1 MVKKTKKD
9 GQAHD
14 GAEERVAKAVTPADF
29 RAAAGEVFDRH
40 PDLPQEV
47 VRLMQ
52 NMLTDL
58 EAKNARQA
66 ELEKSLQ
73 ASQREATIDA
83 KTQTL
88 NFKGLTQTLGHELAQ
103 ISRGEKQQIG
113 LLFVDYDDFKG
124 INSRYT
130 HPGGDACLASTGK
143 ILNGA
148 VRDTD
153 TVARFGGDE
162 FVILLQGKSPEG
174 LQKAAGKV
182 SERFANSSWNWAGEA
197 IPHRATFA
205 YMTVDKAA
213 LVYKPDGRTVDAD
226 ASWQH
231 MAKQVSDG
239 LLKAKEQKYV
249 MQGRV
254 HIIKAK
260 PAQRRKKAAPDAA
273 PK

>member
-1 MVKKTKKD
+1 MVKKKTKS
-9 GQAHD
+9 
-14 GAEERVAKAVTPADF
+14 ERPAKAPEQQIPKSPTLADF

-52 NMLTDL
+52 RMLTDL
-58 EAKNARQA
+58 EAKTA
-66 ELEKSLQ
+66 ESTELQRALQ
-73 ASQREATIDA
+73 ASQRQAMIDP

-88 NFKGLTQTLGHELAQ
+88 SFNGLTETLSHELAQ

-113 LLFVDYDDFKG
+113 LLFIDYDDFKD

-143 ILNGA
+143 ELKGA

-153 TVARFGGDE
+153 SVGRFGGDE
-162 FVILLQGKSPEG
+162 FVVLLQGKSPEG
-174 LQKAAGKV
+174 LKKAASKV
-182 SERFANSSWNWAGEA
+182 AERFAGSSWNWAGET

-205 YMTVDKAA
+205 YIPVDKTS
-213 LVYKPDGRTVDAD
+213 LIYEPDGRTVDVA
-226 ASWQH
+226 ATWKH
-231 MAKQVSDG
+231 VAKQVSDG
-239 LLKAKEQKYV
+239 LLKAKARKYV
-249 MQGRV
+249 MAGKV
-254 HIIKAK
+254 HFVEPK
-260 PAQRRKKAAPDAA
+260 PAERRKKAAPNVA

>member
-1 MVKKTKKD
+1 MAKKTKPD
-9 GQAHD
+9 NP
-14 GAEERVAKAVTPADF
+14 AKTPEQQIPKSPTLADF

-52 NMLTDL
+52 RMLTDL
-58 EAKNARQA
+58 ETRNVRQA

-88 NFKGLTQTLGHELAQ
+88 NFNGLTQTLGHELAQ

-124 INSRYT
+124 INSKYT
-130 HPGGDACLASTGK
+130 HPGGDACLASTGQ

-148 VRDTD
+148 VRNTD

-174 LQKAAGKV
+174 LQRAAGKV

-213 LVYKPDGRTVDAD
+213 LVHKPDGRTVDVA
-226 ASWQH
+226 ATWQH
-231 MAKQVSDG
+231 VAKQVSDG
-239 LLKAKEQKYV
+239 LLKAKEHKHVAIGQ
-249 MQGRV
+249 V
-254 HIIKAK
+254 HFIKAK
-260 PAQRRKKAAPDAA
+260 PAGRRAKAAPGAQ